1 MANICIIFGGNSV
14 EYSISLQSVYS
25 VLSHLPTDDNHY
37 YPIGITENGQW
48 FYYNGDIEY
57 ILNDTWHKD
66 IAHCQSCMIPANNSN
81 QLWILKD
88 DYLINRIH
96 IDAAFIMIHGN
107 NGEDGTI
114 ASLLQL
120 ANITNLTCPPLAGS
134 LAYDKYRSHLIAK
147 ALNINVA
154 NCILIT
160 NMDAIDSDKITNT
173 IGYPCIVKPNKCGSS
188 FGISLVHD
196 EKELLPAI
204 QQAFTYDNEVLVEQ
218 YINGCEVGVS
228 IITKDSTYI
237 SSVDKIEVNG
247 IFDTNKKYESHDAK
261 VTSHAFDSD
270 LEDKIKQI
278 AYTLYQAHSCDNF
291 ARIDCFLSEDNTI
304 YFNEINTIPGFTT
317 TSRFPNMC
325 ASDGITFDQLITQLL
340 TL

>member
-147 ALNINVA
+147 ALNINV
-154 NCILIT
+154 
-160 NMDAIDSDKITNT
+160 
-173 IGYPCIVKPNKCGSS
+173 PIV
-188 FGISLVHD
+188 
-196 EKELLPAI
+196 
-204 QQAFTYDNEVLVEQ
+204 Y
-218 YINGCEVGVS
+218 
-228 IITKDSTYI
+228 
-237 SSVDKIEVNG
+237 
-247 IFDTNKKYESHDAK
+247 
-261 VTSHAFDSD
+261 
-270 LEDKIKQI
+270 
-278 AYTLYQAHSCDNF
+278 
-291 ARIDCFLSEDNTI
+291 
-304 YFNEINTIPGFTT
+304 
-317 TSRFPNMC
+317 
-325 ASDGITFDQLITQLL
+325 
-340 TL
+340 